1 MLMKTRLSTTG
12 TDAEAAGEDLRWAA
26 AHTEGCGS
34 GRSCLSSG
42 TCLGETVCRALSP
55 VGRSAGF
62 VAPTPSAERCG
73 YGIPSFKGFLCFCP
87 TRWALH
93 RAQDA
98 TAA

>member
-1 MLMKTRLSTTG
+1 MKTRPALASTP
-12 TDAEAAGEDLRWAA
+12 DIAAGEDLRWAA

-34 GRSCLSSG
+34 GRSCLRNG
-42 TCLGETVCRALSP
+42 TCLGESVCRALSP

-62 VAPTPSAERCG
+62 VAPTTSAERCG

-93 RAQDA
+93 RAE
-98 TAA
+98 TAAAS